1 MSETKSLSL
10 RIGQLL
16 VDDTGLSLLQAK
28 SIMSM
33 LLPTSLLLA
42 PSIVQVENPYQYA
55 KLLLIILK
63 K

>member
-55 KLLLIILK
+55 KFLLIILK